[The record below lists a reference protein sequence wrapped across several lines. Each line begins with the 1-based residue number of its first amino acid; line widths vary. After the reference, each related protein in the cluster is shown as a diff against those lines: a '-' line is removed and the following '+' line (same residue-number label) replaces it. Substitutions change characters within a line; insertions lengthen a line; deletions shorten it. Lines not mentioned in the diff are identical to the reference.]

1 MTDTVIVGLLS
12 LAGTFVG
19 SWSGLRLMSYRIE
32 KLEQTVAEHNNFT
45 RRMPVVEEKIEVI
58 NHRIQDIERHEEQN
72 NEHR

>member
-1 MTDTVIVGLLS
+1 MTDTVIVGILS

-32 KLEQTVAEHNNFT
+32 KLEQTVAEHNNFA

-72 NEHR
+72 K

>member
-32 KLEQTVAEHNNFT
+32 KLEQTVAEHNNFA

-72 NEHR
+72 K

>member
-19 SWSGLRLMSYRIE
+19 SWSGLRLMSYRIG
-32 KLEQTVAEHNNFT
+32 KLEQTVAEHNNFA

-72 NEHR
+72 K